1 MVLILCFK
9 TVSLYLNAASMN
21 RIARIPVD
29 ENGRVPPPRERLF
42 RRGRIDAKSLMEG
55 LVRAREQVDLSERT
69 RNELSD
75 SALEILL
82 T

>member
-1 MVLILCFK
+1 
-9 TVSLYLNAASMN
+9 
-21 RIARIPVD
+21 
-29 ENGRVPPPRERLF
+29 
-42 RRGRIDAKSLMEG
+42 MEG

-75 SALEILL
+75 SVLEILL

>member
-1 MVLILCFK
+1 
-9 TVSLYLNAASMN
+9 
-21 RIARIPVD
+21 
-29 ENGRVPPPRERLF
+29 
-42 RRGRIDAKSLMEG
+42 MEG
-55 LVRAREQVDLSERT
+55 LVRAHEQADPPERT

>member
-1 MVLILCFK
+1 
-9 TVSLYLNAASMN
+9 
-21 RIARIPVD
+21 
-29 ENGRVPPPRERLF
+29 
-42 RRGRIDAKSLMEG
+42 MEG